1 MTVEDN
7 IIRAYKQLLSS
18 DAPLFVA
25 DVNER
30 SMTHRFAMY
39 LQEEFSEY
47 DVDCEYNR
55 NGLVPKRLESFKE
68 SIDSD
73 DSNGVTVYP
82 DIIVH
87 HRRINDNYIVIEAK
101 KTSSTRGDDLE
112 KLKAYKTELS
122 YKYAYFIRF
131 PVAEAFDDY
140 NDSSVAQ
147 YIQEIK

>member
-1 MTVEDN
+1 VE
-7 IIRAYKQLLSS
+7 IIDKISQAFRRLLSK
-18 DAPLFVA
+18 DAPLFIA

-39 LQEEFSEY
+39 LQDEFPEY

-55 NGLVPKRLESFKE
+55 NGLAPKRLENFKE

-87 HRRINDNYIVIEAK
+87 HRRLNDNYIVIEAK

-122 YKYAYFIRF
+122 YKYAYFVRF
-131 PVAEAFDDY
+131 PVAATFDGY
-140 NDSSVAQ
+140 NDSSASQ